1 MIDTNELLSMAESL
15 PVEIRTLLIDKL
27 LSSLNQS
34 EPEIDQLWSQEAEKR
49 VAEIRDGKVAT
60 IPGEEVFDQIRKR
73 FSK

>member
-1 MIDTNELLSMAESL
+1 MIDTNELVSMAESL

-27 LSSLNQS
+27 LNSLNQS

-73 FSK
+73 FPE